1 MQAILHTYFDQ
12 IEAKKTEFVSRVL
25 SYSEQERNLQPKP
38 GEWSPA
44 QIVDHLIYYEN
55 WMLAGSQKA
64 IEAGESLKHG
74 MLATI
79 FTGLLRFLIGRN
91 RRVGTLKQF
100 EPAVEVN
107 LIAKLEEWREIR
119 KSTRQRLGE
128 MTSKQMNQAFTVH
141 PFAGPINAASALELI
156 SLHLDYHLKYLAK
169 NPDTT

>member
-12 IEAKKTEFVSRVL
+12 IETKKTELVSRVL

-44 QIVDHLIYYEN
+44 QVVDHLVFYEN

-79 FTGLLRFLIGRN
+79 FTGLLRFMIGRN

-100 EPAVEVN
+100 EPTVVVN
-107 LIAKLEEWREIR
+107 LAAKLEEWKNIR
-119 KSTRQRLGE
+119 KNIRRRLDEITST
-128 MTSKQMNQAFTVH
+128 QMNQAFTVH
-141 PFAGPINAASALELI
+141 PFAGPINAACTLELI
-156 SLHLDYHLKYLAK
+156 SLHLDYHLRYLAK
-169 NPDTT
+169 KPDST